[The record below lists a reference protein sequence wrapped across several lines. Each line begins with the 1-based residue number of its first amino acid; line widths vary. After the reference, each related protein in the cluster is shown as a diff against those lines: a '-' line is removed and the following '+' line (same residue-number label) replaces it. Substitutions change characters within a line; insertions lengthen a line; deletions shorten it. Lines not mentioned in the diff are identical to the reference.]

1 MRKRARR
8 RESYLEKLQK
18 EGRYNPDR
26 PVQPDPER
34 WIPKTQRSYTK
45 RGRRGRNKFVGA
57 QGGGTG
63 AGAEK
68 DAAKLDVAARAAA
81 RAEGKESGNQQPS
94 TAHMSVSSKGKGG
107 RRR

>member
-1 MRKRARR
+1 M
-8 RESYLEKLQK
+8 QK
-18 EGRYNPDR
+18 EGKYNPDR

-81 RAEGKESGNQQPS
+81 RAAGTETTSQQPS
-94 TAHMSVSSKGKGG
+94 TAHLSVSSGKGG
-107 RRR
+107 KRR